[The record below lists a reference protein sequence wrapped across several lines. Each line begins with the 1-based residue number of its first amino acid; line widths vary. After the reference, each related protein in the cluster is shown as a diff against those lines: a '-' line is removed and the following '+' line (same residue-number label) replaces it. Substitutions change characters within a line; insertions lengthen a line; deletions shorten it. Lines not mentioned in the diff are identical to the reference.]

1 MHSGGSAQARRE
13 VAKKK
18 GRMQEVNEVGRRGAK
33 QQKESTE
40 KGEKWFRNKLEEIL
54 SFFF

>member
-1 MHSGGSAQARRE
+1 
-13 VAKKK
+13 
-18 GRMQEVNEVGRRGAK
+18 MQEVNEVGRRSAK